1 MRRFT
6 TLIACK
12 EILGGALL
20 LIFSTV
26 CVADQSATSARVTN
40 AVVNLMETDLVKK
53 KDLLDCQ
60 LRLEGTA
67 PNYKLVYSLGEIS
80 VPMSAVKAIYDGVF
94 ALLSVNAQISG
105 LPVYELFIPYVAV
118 SQYPYIP
125 IGTTSIMDGVVFN
138 STGHYDITVNKPE
151 KRVLTA
157 LRKRYPKNQVVDR
170 SEWLDLAPGA
180 VMLRS
185 HPESNLFLAAM
196 DGFSGAKNKAHTK
209 IYYVCLADR

>member
-6 TLIACK
+6 TSITCK
-12 EILGGALL
+12 EIFGGVLL

-26 CVADQSATSARVTN
+26 CVADQSAAAARAIN
-40 AVVNLMETDLVKK
+40 AAANLMETDLVKK

-67 PNYKLVYSLGEIS
+67 PNYKLVYSLGEIPIPVLS
-80 VPMSAVKAIYDGVF
+80 VQAIYDGVF
-94 ALLSVNAQISG
+94 ALISVNAQISG

-118 SQYPYIP
+118 SKSPYIP
-125 IGTTSIMDGVVFN
+125 IGTTSIMDGVFFK
-138 STGHYDITVNKPE
+138 STGHYDITVKMPE
-151 KRVLTA
+151 NRVLTV
-157 LRKRYPKNQVVDR
+157 LRERYQKNQVVDR
-170 SEWLDLAPGA
+170 SEWGDLAPGA

-185 HPESNLFLAAM
+185 HPEPKLFLAAM
-196 DGFSGAKNKAHTK
+196 DGFSGAKNTAHTK